1 MYGGNRDD
9 GWTVV
14 SYRRD
19 RFRRPR
25 EGRPSHRLPEHRSP
39 YFHEATGQ
47 RPTYASVVRGRGRQ
61 GSYPQHHHYVE
72 HGYRPQFF
80 VPGGRR
86 APTKQHPRNIIN
98 RNTHYT
104 THRTGTNTR
113 KENYT
118 TQRTG
123 INTRREN
130 HTTQRT
136 GINTR
141 REKREGKP
149 VEKKTQSSD
158 PNFGI
163 KVRMMHKVIKM
174 AHHLRNVLPQKPPPP
189 SIRKFT
195 ENLTTIIKPAS
206 PNEETRLL
214 IEGNA
219 KNWELTTMMILRD
232 HYTDSMEMG
241 LDALRGL
248 GEGEWREPF
257 QIATVWAKRN
267 LGKRLQSETLE
278 HVEALMAGHLDPTTE
293 EEDGTGPDGG
303 PPPPPPP
310 PPPPAMGKQKTKTVT
325 KRVSKMKRDTNRG
338 NSELKGRGETHT
350 EPQDLPSLIVP
361 ETPTNSPLPVQALE
375 RPRAPT
381 LVTTATM
388 TVETGGWSPP
398 QEENLIDIADPLI
411 SQVPPPHLTPTILP
425 HSSPKP
431 QRVRRT
437 DVSVPDS
444 LEKQT
449 ENLPEVSPAVLDAP
463 VPTAATPSPIVAH
476 MSDSITVLSEEEGLD
491 PAQGSPE
498 VVPPTQATPAKLRSL
513 RRATQRRLT
522 LRPRPVAKPTTPES
536 TIHRPKRHIST
547 KHKTQDWVLSMGKR
561 FAIIGD
567 SNLSRMPP
575 FECQEL
581 QIDSYP
587 GATLAHAKVLIE
599 NATTSARVEKIIL
612 SFGINNRRA
621 TNKTVLTQQLLATM
635 EAAEK
640 KFPLAEI
647 WVPLINFSPHLPL
660 QEKSCLTHLNN
671 KMQQRCLIIPKLDSK
686 LFSTNK
692 DNIHWSTQTARSMLE
707 HWSSYVKCMSP

>member
-189 SIRKFT
+189 SIRKLT

-463 VPTAATPSPIVAH
+463 V
-476 MSDSITVLSEEEGLD
+476 
-491 PAQGSPE
+491 
-498 VVPPTQATPAKLRSL
+498 
-513 RRATQRRLT
+513 
-522 LRPRPVAKPTTPES
+522 
-536 TIHRPKRHIST
+536 
-547 KHKTQDWVLSMGKR
+547 
-561 FAIIGD
+561 
-567 SNLSRMPP
+567 
-575 FECQEL
+575 
-581 QIDSYP
+581 
-587 GATLAHAKVLIE
+587 
-599 NATTSARVEKIIL
+599 
-612 SFGINNRRA
+612 
-621 TNKTVLTQQLLATM
+621 
-635 EAAEK
+635 
-640 KFPLAEI
+640 
-647 WVPLINFSPHLPL
+647 
-660 QEKSCLTHLNN
+660 
-671 KMQQRCLIIPKLDSK
+671 
-686 LFSTNK
+686 
-692 DNIHWSTQTARSMLE
+692 
-707 HWSSYVKCMSP
+707 